1 MLGNAMSALFR
12 RPFRFRLF
20 LDQMQFV
27 GVGSLPIIMLV
38 GFFSGAVSAQ
48 QAITALRIF
57 NQERFVGATVGIS
70 LAQELAPVFTGL
82 MITARA
88 GSGMATELGSMRITE
103 QIDAL
108 STFAVDPIQYLVT
121 PRVIAT
127 TLIMPIMGMVFN
139 IVGLLG
145 AYLFSIYFEHIDLG
159 QFIEQFTFW
168 TDPEGLHH
176 RRDEGAGVR
185 DHPVGCCLLPGLLR
199 ARRRQGGRPG
209 DHPRRGLGLGLDP
222 GGRLLS
228 HRRVPYSLA
237 LPVNQPPASTSHPP
251 TAPAGSAGPAGG
263 NPLAQRDERWQ
274 IRVRG
279 LNKTFG
285 PQHVLRGIDLDIE
298 RGRTNII
305 IGGSGQ
311 GKSVL
316 MKHLMGLLRPDSG
329 QIWVDGVDVVPFS
342 DAEMGKLRRKY
353 GMVFQYAALFDS
365 MNVVENIAFPLIER
379 YNLSRAEIMERVRDL
394 LRRLDL
400 ANVDGIE
407 QKIPPELSGGQRKR
421 VGLARALIDR
431 PEILLYDE
439 PTTGL
444 DPVATK
450 NVDEMIRRTAD
461 DFGVTSVVISH
472 DMASTFRIGDR
483 ISMLDQGKIVVSG
496 TSEEVLVSRHPA
508 LREFVETSGL
518 VAPEQGGQA

>member
-1 MLGNAMSALFR
+1 M
-12 RPFRFRLF
+12 
-20 LDQMQFV
+20 
-27 GVGSLPIIMLV
+27 
-38 GFFSGAVSAQ
+38 
-48 QAITALRIF
+48 
-57 NQERFVGATVGIS
+57 
-70 LAQELAPVFTGL
+70 
-82 MITARA
+82 
-88 GSGMATELGSMRITE
+88 
-103 QIDAL
+103 
-108 STFAVDPIQYLVT
+108 
-121 PRVIAT
+121 
-127 TLIMPIMGMVFN
+127 
-139 IVGLLG
+139 
-145 AYLFSIYFEHIDLG
+145 
-159 QFIEQFTFW
+159 
-168 TDPEGLHH
+168 
-176 RRDEGAGVR
+176 
-185 DHPVGCCLLPGLLR
+185 
-199 ARRRQGGRPG
+199 
-209 DHPRRGLGLGLDP
+209 
-222 GGRLLS
+222 
-228 HRRVPYSLA
+228 
-237 LPVNQPPASTSHPP
+237 NQPPTPTSQS
-251 TAPAGSAGPAGG
+251 PAALAAPAGG

-316 MKHLMGLLRPDSG
+316 MKHLMGLLHPDSG

-342 DAEMGKLRRKY
+342 AQEMAKLRRKF

-379 YNLSRAEIMERVRDL
+379 YKLSRAEIMERVRDL
-394 LRRLDL
+394 LQRLDL
-400 ANVDGIE
+400 AQVDGIE
-407 QKIPPELSGGQRKR
+407 KKIPPELSGGQRKR

-461 DFGVTSVVISH
+461 EFGVTSVVISH

-483 ISMLDQGKIVVSG
+483 ISMLHQGKIVVTG
-496 TSEEVLVSRHPA
+496 TSEEVLRSRHPA

-518 VAPEQGGQA
+518 VAPEGDGRT